1 MGTSLDSDDPL
12 LWLVRR
18 SLAEAK
24 NISMHTMKDHR
35 RALVL
40 TAEIR
45 GHIRLLTERL
55 GFIENEM
62 QSVTRRVGALNAYH
76 RTANIGRLPACP
88 RRKGVN

>member
-1 MGTSLDSDDPL
+1 MGGSPGNDDPL

-24 NISMHTMKDHR
+24 NISLRTMEDHR

-40 TAEIR
+40 TSEIR
-45 GHIRLLTERL
+45 GHIRLLNERL

-76 RTANIGRLPACP
+76 RTANIGRLPVRP
-88 RRKGVN
+88 RGKGVN

>member
-1 MGTSLDSDDPL
+1 VSRSLGNDDPL
-12 LWLVRR
+12 LWLLRR
-18 SLAEAK
+18 SLVEAK
-24 NISMHTMKDHR
+24 SISVRTMEDHR

-62 QSVTRRVGALNAYH
+62 QSVTRRIGALNAYH
-76 RTANIGRLPACP
+76 RTANIGRLPV
-88 RRKGVN
+88 RRRGKGVN